1 MKLLPSFIIAT
12 VLPAVYRR
20 DIIRNAKSAGID
32 IAPENA
38 EKEVK
43 ATAGYAAA
51 NIRPLYKSALRRLN
65 HPKVLFNSV
74 RPKSLS
80 ARRRFS

>member
-1 MKLLPSFIIAT
+1 MKLLPAFIIAT

-32 IAPENA
+32 VAPENA
-38 EKEVK
+38 EEEVK

-51 NIRPLYKSALRRLN
+51 NIRPLCKSDLRRLN
-65 HPKVLFNSV
+65 HRKALFNSV
-74 RPKSLS
+74 KPKSLRS
-80 ARRRFS
+80 RSRLS